1 MRAAG
6 ASDAGR
12 AASRS
17 RATRSPL
24 RNNEA
29 VTCPRSWTVTLP
41 RLTTGTTM
49 NRKPRL
55 RWTRTPPSA
64 RRRMTVPG
72 IRTLT
77 RTPNLSRR
85 ATRLPYWGRV
95 VSRTSTRWSPGSAS
109 GPALA
114 RTVKTAL
121 LPGPRTKCSGEIW
134 SHLVAVVRR
143 RTSTK
148 TCSAPSFRAL
158 ILLDP
163 GAASTSRAGVTERA
177 TRGRSALTA
186 SAAEAV
192 SKIPAKTASPRPLF
206 NERPP

>member
-1 MRAAG
+1 LG
-6 ASDAGR
+6 ANTGR
-12 AASRS
+12 AARWR
-17 RATRSPL
+17 RATRRPR

-29 VTCPRSWTVTLP
+29 VTCPRSGTVTVP

-64 RRRMTVPG
+64 RRRTTLPG

-77 RTPNLSRR
+77 RSPSLSRR
-85 ATRLPYWGRV
+85 ETRLPCWGRV
-95 VSRTSTRWSPGSAS
+95 VSRTSTWWSPGSAS
-109 GPALA
+109 RPALA
-114 RTVKTAL
+114 RSVRTAL
-121 LPGPRTKCSGEIW
+121 LPGPTSKRSGEIW
-134 SHLVAVVRR
+134 SHLLATVRR
-143 RTSTK
+143 RTSTT
-148 TCSAPSFRAL
+148 TCSAPSFRTL

-163 GAASTSRAGVTERA
+163 GAASASRAGETERA

-192 SKIPAKTASPRPLF
+192 SKNPAKTASPRAPF